1 MLFPVTRL
9 ARQQFKDTYH
19 VDAYLQD
26 LSDTPAALVKKPS
39 YWYSM
44 WSHRRNHVWKG
55 FVQVDLDPMDDG
67 ASIIELDNLEQQG
80 TPP

>member
-1 MLFPVTRL
+1 
-9 ARQQFKDTYH
+9 
-19 VDAYLQD
+19 
-26 LSDTPAALVKKPS
+26 
-39 YWYSM
+39 M

-67 ASIIELDNLEQQG
+67 ASLIELDNLEQQG